1 MAKLS
6 DNWIAEGLIDFE
18 YKKYLLLAYLQEAK
32 KQFGHV
38 KLYPTLADLIN
49 QHKRLE
55 AFKKEH
61 THLREA
67 FPKQIT
73 GADLK
78 QAKLTYEKI
87 LLDDEVMKELGSIVE
102 FAIPQ
107 LWKQIEEGKNI
118 YDFIEQNL
126 EIEPVGIRPIYQRE
140 GYAFL
145 SYDSTNDIYIYRYK
159 VNLFENSVDTF
170 RGILLNFV
178 KQVRRSLV
186 NTVEKIKLDLCQHY
200 QELPNPAAW
209 RIHSKHQVPLQESL
223 VPISKRLLL
232 QYVS

>member
-1 MAKLS
+1 MKKLS

-38 KLYPTLADLIN
+38 KLYPTLADLIR
-49 QHKRLE
+49 QHQRLE

-61 THLREA
+61 ASLRDA
-67 FPKQIT
+67 FPKKLT
-73 GADLK
+73 GADLTK
-78 QAKLTYEKI
+78 AKLEYEHI
-87 LLDDEVMKELGSIVE
+87 IQDVELIKELESIVE

-107 LWKQIEEGKNI
+107 LWNQIEEGKSI

-145 SYDSTNDIYIYRYK
+145 SYDKNNDIYIYRYK
-159 VNLFENSVDTF
+159 VSLFENSMDTF
-170 RGILLNFV
+170 RGILLNYV
-178 KQVRRSLV
+178 KRVRRTLV
-186 NTVEKIKLDLCQHY
+186 NTLEKIKLDLSHHY

-223 VPISKRLLL
+223 VPVSKRLLL

>member
-1 MAKLS
+1 MKKLS

-38 KLYPTLADLIN
+38 KLYPTLADLIK
-49 QHKRLE
+49 QHQRLE

-61 THLREA
+61 SSLREA
-67 FPKQIT
+67 FPKKLT
-73 GADLK
+73 GADLTE
-78 QAKLTYEKI
+78 AKLIYDQIQEDGE
-87 LLDDEVMKELGSIVE
+87 LMKELESIVE

-107 LWKQIEEGKNI
+107 LWKQIEEGKSI

-126 EIEPVGIRPIYQRE
+126 EIEPIGIRPIYQRE

-145 SYDSTNDIYIYRYK
+145 SYDKTNDIYIYRYK
-159 VNLFENSVDTF
+159 VSLFENSMDTF
-170 RGILLNFV
+170 RGILLDFV
-178 KQVRRSLV
+178 KKVSRSLV
-186 NTVEKIKLDLCQHY
+186 NTVEKIKLDLSKHY
-200 QELPNPAAW
+200 RELPNPATW
-209 RIHSKHQVPLQESL
+209 RIHSRHQVPLQESL

-232 QYVS
+232 QHVS

>member
-1 MAKLS
+1 MKKLS

-18 YKKYLLLAYLQEAK
+18 YKKYLLLAYLQDVQ

-38 KLYPTLADLIN
+38 KLYPTLADLIQ
-49 QHKRLE
+49 QHQRLE
-55 AFKKEH
+55 SFRREH
-61 THLREA
+61 SNLRDA
-67 FPKQIT
+67 FPKKFS
-73 GADLK
+73 GADFK
-78 QAKLTYEKI
+78 DAKLIYEKI
-87 LLDDEVMKELGSIVE
+87 LEDGDLMKELESIVE

-107 LWKQIEEGKNI
+107 LWKQIEEGKSI

-145 SYDSTNDIYIYRYK
+145 SYDKTNDIYIYRYK
-159 VNLFENSVDTF
+159 VNLFENSMDSF
-170 RGILLNFV
+170 RSILLNFV
-178 KQVRRSLV
+178 KRVRRSLV
-186 NTVEKIKLDLCQHY
+186 NTVEKIKLDLSQHY